1 MIKEMK
7 TTKKKQYNA
16 ETTALLADYKTIIHG
31 LGEDVTR
38 EGLENTR
45 KSSKGNAVSNH
56 GYALDPLEIL
66 KELSLLKI
74 IAK

>member
-7 TTKKKQYNA
+7 KEQYNA
-16 ETTALLADYKTIIHG
+16 ETTALLAENYKTIIHG

-38 EGLENTR
+38 EGLQKTPERVAKQCSSNTWIR
-45 KSSKGNAVSNH
+45 IRPIRNTKGV
-56 GYALDPLEIL
+56 LFTED
-66 KELSLLKI
+66 

>member
-7 TTKKKQYNA
+7 KEQYNA
-16 ETTALLADYKTIIHG
+16 ETTALLAENYKTIIHG

-38 EGLENTR
+38 EGLEKTPERVAKQCSSNTWIR
-45 KSSKGNAVSNH
+45 IRPIRNIKGA
-56 GYALDPLEIL
+56 
-66 KELSLLKI
+66 SLPKI